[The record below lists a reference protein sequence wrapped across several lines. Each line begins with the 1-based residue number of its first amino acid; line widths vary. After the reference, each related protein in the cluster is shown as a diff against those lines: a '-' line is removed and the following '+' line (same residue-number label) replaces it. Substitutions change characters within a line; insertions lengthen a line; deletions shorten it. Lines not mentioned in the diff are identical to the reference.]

1 MKRWSKLQKQ
11 LYQIIDDKIKK
22 IIEARKASK
31 T

>member
-22 IIEARKASK
+22 ITEAGKASK

>member
-22 IIEARKASK
+22 IIEAGKASK
-31 T
+31 K

>member
-31 T
+31 K